1 MEELRQI
8 IKKAA
13 RSGKFSIMSK
23 QLFNREARVLE
34 GEGFEIDTMP
44 CKKGYRPI
52 SWKNAIVADLPEE
65 KFDPEQII
73 SEYNGKLTD
82 SQKMHIF
89 ATAANM

>member
-13 RSGKFSIMSK
+13 RAGKFSIMSK
-23 QLFNREARVLE
+23 RLFNRETRVLK
-34 GEGFEIDTMP
+34 GDGFEIDTMP
-44 CKKGYRPI
+44 CNAHRHSV
-52 SWKNAIVADLPEE
+52 SWKNATVADLPEE

-73 SEYNGKLTD
+73 SESKGKLTNA
-82 SQKMHIF
+82 QKMNIF